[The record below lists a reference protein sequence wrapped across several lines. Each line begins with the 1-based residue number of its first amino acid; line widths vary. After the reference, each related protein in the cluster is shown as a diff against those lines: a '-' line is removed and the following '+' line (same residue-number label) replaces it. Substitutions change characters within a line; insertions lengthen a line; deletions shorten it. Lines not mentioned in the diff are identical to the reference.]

1 MPTVRCPTCS
11 QQFDP
16 QKSRSMPFCS
26 DRCRQID
33 LRRWLNEDI
42 SIPFREAGDDEG
54 PALSD
59 DRNRYADEDND

>member
-1 MPTVRCPTCS
+1 MAKVRCPTCS

-16 QKSRSMPFCS
+16 QNGKSLPFCS

-42 SIPFREAGDDEG
+42 SIPFREAGDDDG
-54 PALSD
+54 PGRAGEDGSD
-59 DRNRYADEDND
+59 RYDDD

>member
-1 MPTVRCPTCS
+1 
-11 QQFDP
+11 
-16 QKSRSMPFCS
+16 MPFCS

-59 DRNRYADEDND
+59 DRNRYADEDDD